1 MLMLVDGRLL
11 NPTGE
16 VFDRLWSRNNGKTD
30 DSYIFWTLRT
40 IVGHE
45 VTSGLNKSY
54 ILQQF
59 KYFNFQPI
67 SRIFISKIYVYI
79 SSFRHSCLLKKSHIS
94 FH

>member
-54 ILQQF
+54 ILQ
-59 KYFNFQPI
+59 
-67 SRIFISKIYVYI
+67 
-79 SSFRHSCLLKKSHIS
+79 HIS
-94 FH
+94 TSNRSLEYLSLKYMYIFLHFVTHVY